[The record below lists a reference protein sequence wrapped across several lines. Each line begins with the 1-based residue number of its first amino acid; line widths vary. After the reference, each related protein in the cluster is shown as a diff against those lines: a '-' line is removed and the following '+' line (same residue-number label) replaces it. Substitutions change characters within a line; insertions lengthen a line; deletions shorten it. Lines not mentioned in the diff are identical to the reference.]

1 MGTIE
6 LFLILILAL
15 IYLAIPIITLSIVV
29 QINRKIKQIEQD
41 LNLAFKSDKPS

>member
-29 QINRKIKQIEQD
+29 QINREIKQIEQG
-41 LNLAFKSDKPS
+41 LNSALKPD